1 MSRNGKNEVYCS
13 TGTVVGRV
21 VGFDYTVIER
31 ELPRVVDASNADG
44 IELVMLPFFYDK
56 LGDVAATIS
65 RSGLRVAV
73 VHADKDI
80 GSLLSY
86 GGEEN
91 ARESMRLW
99 RVNCEFAASLG
110 VSRVVLHLWG
120 NSESDTNFKYNLSF
134 LPRMLDV
141 ADEYGIRVM
150 IENIPCVALDP
161 LSRWHEIDE
170 LVGERCGFIYDVR
183 FGQLHG
189 QNPEI
194 QRSDYMKSGHIEHMH
209 ISDFGGGFRE
219 FSAIRPILHP
229 NEGKVD
235 FPALF
240 ESLRD
245 ARYGGTLTL
254 ESPVMSAS
262 GLDIDKLIRTLSWLT
277 ESISAL

>member
-1 MSRNGKNEVYCS
+1 MSVNGKNEVYCS

-31 ELPRVVDASNADG
+31 ELPRVVEQSGADG
-44 IELVMLPFFYDK
+44 IELVMLPYFYDK
-56 LGDVAATIS
+56 LGDVKSTMA
-65 RSGLRVAV
+65 RSGLRTAV

-86 GGEEN
+86 GGDDN

-99 RVNCEFAASLG
+99 RVNCEFAASLDT
-110 VSRVVLHLWG
+110 RRIVLHLWG
-120 NSESDTNFKYNLSF
+120 NRESDTNFAYNLSF
-134 LPRMLDV
+134 LPHMLDI

-161 LSRWHEIDE
+161 LTRWRQIDE
-170 LVGERCGFIYDVR
+170 LAGWRCGFIYDVR

-189 QNPEI
+189 QNPAI
-194 QRSDYMKSGHIEHMH
+194 QRSDYMNSGRIEHMH
-209 ISDFGGGFRE
+209 ISDFGGGFRD

-240 ESLRD
+240 DSLRR
-245 ARYGGTLTL
+245 AAYRGSLTL
-254 ESPVMSAS
+254 ESPVMSER
-262 GLDIDKLIRTLSWLT
+262 GLDIQKLIRTMSWLT
-277 ESISAL
+277 ASVSEL